1 MVSSTYSR
9 SVARLPRYLFPDGVY
24 HVGTRGVART
34 AIFLDDADRRFFLWL
49 LADVVVRNEW
59 LVHAFCLMTNH
70 YHLVIET
77 LREQLSDG
85 LQRLN
90 GVYAQTFNQRYRRTG
105 HLFGDRFWVG
115 LVETD
120 EELVSTCRYVVA
132 NPVRA
137 GLCAA
142 PEDWPWSAARRGFRS
157 F

>member
-1 MVSSTYSR
+1 MVASTYSR
-9 SVARLPRYLFPDGVY
+9 PLARLPRYLFPDGVY
-24 HVGTRGVART
+24 HVATRGVAQT
-34 AIFLDDADRRFFLWL
+34 AIFLDDADRRIFLGL

-77 LREQLSDG
+77 LREQLSLG
-85 LQRLN
+85 LHRLN
-90 GVYAQTFNQRYRRTG
+90 GVYAQAFNQRYRRSG
-105 HLFGDRFWVG
+105 HLFGDRFWSG

-120 EELVSTCRYVVA
+120 EELASTCRYVIE

-142 PEDWPWSAARRGFRS
+142 PEDWPWSAGRAGFRS